1 MRRIVLAVVILQ
13 AILCGSGAVAQ
24 VSKPRIGIMNLEA
37 ESANAPL
44 ARQATVAL
52 TAALVGTRMFEVL
65 DQSGMVQEFVTGAAR
80 QHAERE
86 RLLETL
92 RGEACTETQC
102 LADLGYA
109 LEARFMVTGN
119 LTGTQRSATVAVR
132 LVDVFS
138 TSILAYP
145 TRALPSEGG
154 AASLNA
160 LMAEVAADLVRALPG
175 EVHLWG
181 FPMDANVLV
190 DGKAI
195 TWRHER
201 PLDLA
206 PGRHEI
212 LARRS
217 GFVEATTTV
226 DVEYGAP
233 IERELALERKGAATA
248 MFRSLAFPGLGQFY
262 GDRPARG
269 TFYLIAEL
277 AALGGV
283 GYTVYANIAAN
294 SDYDDATAEYT
305 GLTGANVTQTQFDAA
320 RAKMTDAY
328 DKTKSSNQLALIAVG
343 AFAGLH
349 VVNVLDAW
357 IGFPDLSN
365 VRIVERPGGASMI
378 QLRIEL
384 AGRDGR

>member
-1 MRRIVLAVVILQ
+1 MRRIVLTLVILH
-13 AILCGSGAVAQ
+13 AMLCGSQAVAQ
-24 VSKPRIGIMNLEA
+24 VSKPRIGVMNIEA
-37 ESANAPL
+37 EAVNAPL

-65 DQSGMVQEFVTGAAR
+65 DQSGMVQEFVTGTAR

-92 RGEACTETQC
+92 RGEVCTETQC

-145 TRALPSEGG
+145 TRTISSNAAGAVNSLMSEI
-154 AASLNA
+154 AT
-160 LMAEVAADLVRALPG
+160 DLVHALPG
-175 EVHLWG
+175 EVHLFG
-181 FPMDANVLV
+181 LPADAAVSV
-190 DGKAI
+190 DGKQV
-195 TWRHER
+195 TWRSDR

-212 LARRS
+212 LARRR
-217 GFVEATTTV
+217 GFGGASTTV

-233 IERELALERKGAATA
+233 VERQLALERKSALAATG
-248 MFRSLAFPGLGQFY
+248 RSLVFPGLGQFY
-262 GDRPARG
+262 SERSGRG
-269 TFYLIAEL
+269 TFYLVLEL

-283 GYTVYANIAAN
+283 GYTVYANTQAN
-294 SDYDDATAEYT
+294 SDYDDAKAEYLNI
-305 GLTGANVTQTQFDAA
+305 GSNATQEQFDAA
-320 RAKMTDAY
+320 RARMNDAY
-328 DKTKSSNQLALIAVG
+328 DKTASTSQLALIAVG

-349 VVNVLDAW
+349 LVNVIDAW

-365 VRIVERPGGASMI
+365 VRIVERRDGTSMI
-378 QLRIEL
+378 QVRIEL